1 MGADAFLSIDEV
13 SEMAKRRRFMYSIFF
28 SFFFLSG
35 AILDIRETNHQNWVT
50 DSLIL
55 VMITIAVILEYWY
68 LSSLISKNKNKSY
81 GVTII
86 VTATTALLLIKIL
99 LGEYSQLV
107 RYVTFGAIIT
117 IFYGLSSL
125 VIFKHENASK
135 H

>member
-1 MGADAFLSIDEV
+1 
-13 SEMAKRRRFMYSIFF
+13 MAKRRRFLYSMFF

-35 AILDIRETNHQNWVT
+35 AILDIRETNPQNWVT

-68 LSSLISKNKNKSY
+68 LSGLISKNKNKSY

-107 RYVTFGAIIT
+107 RYITFGAIIT

>member
-1 MGADAFLSIDEV
+1 MTKKRKFL
-13 SEMAKRRRFMYSIFF
+13 YSMFF

-35 AILDIRETNHQNWVT
+35 AILDIRETNPQNWVA

-55 VMITIAVILEYWY
+55 MVITAAVTIEYWY
-68 LSSLISKNKNKSY
+68 LSGLLSKNKSRSY

-86 VTATTALLLIKIL
+86 ITATTALLLIKIF

-107 RYVTFGAIIT
+107 RYITFGAIIS
-117 IFYGLSSL
+117 IFYGLSAL
-125 VIFKHENASK
+125 IIYKHENASK